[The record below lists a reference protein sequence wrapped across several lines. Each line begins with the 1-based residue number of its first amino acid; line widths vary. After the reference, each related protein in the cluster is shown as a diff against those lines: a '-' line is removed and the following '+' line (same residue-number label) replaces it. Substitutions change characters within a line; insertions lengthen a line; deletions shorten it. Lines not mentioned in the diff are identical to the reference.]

1 MPKFQYTARN
11 LSGGK
16 VSGNVEAEGEIAAAR
31 LLENRELFPIDVW
44 NPEAGESATSFRRRI
59 SSRDLGVMYGQLSD
73 LLASGV
79 PLLRSLKSLV
89 KSTVNKR
96 LAVVL
101 REIHNEVADGQS
113 LHKSKAGRQ
122 DIFPTL
128 HTVMVQAGERASFLD
143 DVLESLS
150 VFLERLDELQGKVLG
165 ALVYPSM
172 LVLLGGSVMI
182 GALVFFVPKFEPM
195 LAGIDKP
202 MPTEIVF
209 LLSESVRRYWLI
221 IAAGIGGLIAFFW
234 SVLQSQA
241 GKQAMERWRLKI
253 PVAGN
258 ALRMVAITRFCRILG
273 TMLANGVP
281 ILQALAISRDA
292 TGSVLLAKNIDE
304 AIENVRAGEPLT
316 EPLKAGGMFPEQ
328 VIAMI
333 SVAEESNQMQKVLLQ
348 IADSVERRT
357 NQQVDQSVRL
367 IEPAILSLVAAGIG
381 FLALGLLLPIFTMA
395 SSLGQNKNRLA
406 KPNKMAWARLTFCS

>member
-44 NPEAGESATSFRRRI
+44 NSEAGESATSFRRRI

-113 LHKSKAGRQ
+113 LHKSMAGHQ

-165 ALVYPSM
+165 ALVYPTM

-292 TGSVLLAKNIDE
+292 TGSALLAKNIDE

-357 NQQVDQSVRL
+357 NQQVDQAVRL
-367 IEPAILSLVAAGIG
+367 IEPAILCLVAAGIG

-395 SSLGQNKNRLA
+395 SSLGQ
-406 KPNKMAWARLTFCS
+406 S

>member
-44 NPEAGESATSFRRRI
+44 NSEAGKSATSFRRRI

-113 LHKSKAGRQ
+113 LHESMAGHQ

-150 VFLERLDELQGKVLG
+150 VFLERLDELQSKVLG

-253 PVAGN
+253 PVAGT

-292 TGSVLLAKNIDE
+292 TGSALLAKNIDE

-357 NQQVDQSVRL
+357 NQQVDQAVRL
-367 IEPAILSLVAAGIG
+367 IEPAILCLVAVGIG

-395 SSLGQNKNRLA
+395 SSLGQ
-406 KPNKMAWARLTFCS
+406 S

>member
-44 NPEAGESATSFRRRI
+44 NSEAGESATSFRRRI

-113 LHKSKAGRQ
+113 LHESMAGHQ

-209 LLSESVRRYWLI
+209 LLSEIVRRYWLI

-253 PVAGN
+253 PVAGT

-292 TGSVLLAKNIDE
+292 TGSALLAKNIDE

-357 NQQVDQSVRL
+357 NQQVDQAVRL
-367 IEPAILSLVAAGIG
+367 IEPAILCLVAVGIG

-395 SSLGQNKNRLA
+395 SSLGQ
-406 KPNKMAWARLTFCS
+406 S

>member
-16 VSGNVEAEGEIAAAR
+16 VSGNVVAEGEIAAAR

-44 NPEAGESATSFRRRI
+44 NSEAGESATSFRRRI

-113 LHKSKAGRQ
+113 LHESMAGHQ

-357 NQQVDQSVRL
+357 NQQVDQAVRL
-367 IEPAILSLVAAGIG
+367 IEPAILCLVAAGIG

-395 SSLGQNKNRLA
+395 SSLGQ
-406 KPNKMAWARLTFCS
+406 S

>member
-44 NPEAGESATSFRRRI
+44 SPEAGGSATSFRRRI

-113 LHKSKAGRQ
+113 LHESMAGHQ

-357 NQQVDQSVRL
+357 NQQVDQAVRL
-367 IEPAILSLVAAGIG
+367 IEPAILCLVAAGIG

-395 SSLGQNKNRLA
+395 SSLGQ
-406 KPNKMAWARLTFCS
+406 S

>member
-44 NPEAGESATSFRRRI
+44 NSEAGESATSFRRRI

-113 LHKSKAGRQ
+113 LHKSMAGHQ
-122 DIFPTL
+122 DVFPTL

-195 LAGIDKP
+195 LAGMDKP

-292 TGSVLLAKNIDE
+292 TGSALLAKNIDE

-357 NQQVDQSVRL
+357 NQQVDQAVRL
-367 IEPAILSLVAAGIG
+367 IEPAILCLVAAGIG

-395 SSLGQNKNRLA
+395 SSLGQ
-406 KPNKMAWARLTFCS
+406 S

>member
-44 NPEAGESATSFRRRI
+44 SPEAEGSATSFRRRI

-113 LHKSKAGRQ
+113 LHKSMAGHQ

-316 EPLKAGGMFPEQ
+316 EPLKAGGMFPDQ

-333 SVAEESNQMQKVLLQ
+333 SIAEESNQMQKVLLQ

-357 NQQVDQSVRL
+357 NQQVDQAVRL
-367 IEPAILSLVAAGIG
+367 IEPAILCLVAAGIG

-395 SSLGQNKNRLA
+395 SSLGQ
-406 KPNKMAWARLTFCS
+406 S

>member
-44 NPEAGESATSFRRRI
+44 SPEAGGSATSFRRRI

-113 LHKSKAGRQ
+113 LHKSMAGHQ

-128 HTVMVQAGERASFLD
+128 HTVMVQAGERASFLN

-209 LLSESVRRYWLI
+209 LLSETVRRYWLI

-292 TGSVLLAKNIDE
+292 TGSALLAKNIDE

-357 NQQVDQSVRL
+357 NQQVDQAVRL
-367 IEPAILSLVAAGIG
+367 IEPAILCLVAAGIG

-395 SSLGQNKNRLA
+395 SSLGQ
-406 KPNKMAWARLTFCS
+406 S

>member
-44 NPEAGESATSFRRRI
+44 SPEAGGSATSFRRRI

-113 LHKSKAGRQ
+113 LHESMAGHQ

-209 LLSESVRRYWLI
+209 LLSEIVRRYWLI

-357 NQQVDQSVRL
+357 NQQVDQAVRL
-367 IEPAILSLVAAGIG
+367 IEPAILCLVAAGIG

-395 SSLGQNKNRLA
+395 SSLGQ
-406 KPNKMAWARLTFCS
+406 S

>member
-44 NPEAGESATSFRRRI
+44 SPEAGESATSFRRRI

-113 LHKSKAGRQ
+113 LHKSMAGHQ

-253 PVAGN
+253 PVAGT

-292 TGSVLLAKNIDE
+292 TGSALLAKNIDE

-357 NQQVDQSVRL
+357 NQQVDQAVRL
-367 IEPAILSLVAAGIG
+367 IEPAILCLVAAGIG

-395 SSLGQNKNRLA
+395 SSLGQ
-406 KPNKMAWARLTFCS
+406 S